1 MFCKKCGSFVENG
14 ASFCGKCGT
23 PIDSQLN
30 TENINNDFKEKEKMQ
45 ENLDITSNVTNEN
58 ANNNQQN
65 KYYDSQQN
73 YNNIVN
79 SDTKK
84 YAIGSIVIPSIAIII
99 YWFIGLSVYIAILI
113 ATLGFNFAKK
123 GTSYS
128 KILSNIGYVM
138 NIILMIIAIFM
149 GLISIFE
156 KFA

>member
-23 PIDSQLN
+23 PIYSQLN

-99 YWFIGLSVYIAILI
+99 YWFIGLSV
-113 ATLGFNFAKK
+113 
-123 GTSYS
+123 
-128 KILSNIGYVM
+128 
-138 NIILMIIAIFM
+138 
-149 GLISIFE
+149 
-156 KFA
+156 